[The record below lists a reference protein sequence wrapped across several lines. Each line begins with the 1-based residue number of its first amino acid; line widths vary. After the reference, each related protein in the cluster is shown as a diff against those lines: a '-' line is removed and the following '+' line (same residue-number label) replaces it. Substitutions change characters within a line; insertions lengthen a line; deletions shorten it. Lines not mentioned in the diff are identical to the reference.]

1 MLKSPMIV
9 RGEGCHIEDAEGRRH
24 LDASAN
30 AGVVAIGHGRTEI
43 ARALA
48 GAGERVTF
56 VYNASFTHPWQE
68 ELARSIL
75 DLAPPPWPGSI
86 SCRADR
92 KPTSRP
98 GSWRGN
104 TTWNAGGQRSS
115 RRSPGGRDSMAS
127 PSARCPFRAGRLG
140 GGYAPLA
147 AMVVSDKVRSV
158 FAAGSGRFV
167 HDLTYSGMPLSRFVG
182 LKILEIMR
190 RENLFDRART
200 AGALPMAG
208 LRGLAERHAAIGE
221 VRGRG
226 LLIGVEFVADRKTRA
241 PFPESANVT
250 ARIVKAMR
258 ARGVLVAAEVAL
270 SNLGQHGDH
279 LQISPPYIVSDA
291 EIARIVDALDE
302 VLAGL

>member
-1 MLKSPMIV
+1 
-9 RGEGCHIEDAEGRRH
+9 
-24 LDASAN
+24 
-30 AGVVAIGHGRTEI
+30 
-43 ARALA
+43 
-48 GAGERVTF
+48 
-56 VYNASFTHPWQE
+56 
-68 ELARSIL
+68 
-75 DLAPPPWPGSI
+75 
-86 SCRADR
+86 
-92 KPTSRP
+92 
-98 GSWRGN
+98 
-104 TTWNAGGQRSS
+104 
-115 RRSPGGRDSMAS
+115 
-127 PSARCPFRAGRLG
+127 
-140 GGYAPLA
+140 
-147 AMVVSDKVRSV
+147 MVVSDKVRSV